1 MLGVATGGE
10 LEQPNPKA
18 AIKNS
23 NIQVSVMEGIYTDV
37 TARTLNGVTT

>member
-23 NIQVSVMEGIYTDV
+23 KIQVPVTEGIYTDV
-37 TARTLNGVTT
+37 TARTRIGR